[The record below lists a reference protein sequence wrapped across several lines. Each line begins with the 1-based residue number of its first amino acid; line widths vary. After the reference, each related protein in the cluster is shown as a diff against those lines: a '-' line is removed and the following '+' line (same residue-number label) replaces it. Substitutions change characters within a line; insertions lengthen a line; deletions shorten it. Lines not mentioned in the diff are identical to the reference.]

1 MTDERKHSDFD
12 EIDDLVR
19 NHLDEQTLRFETT
32 AFVDR
37 LVGQLPKPQLPKP
50 QSAESSPSSRS
61 WGSPLVW
68 SVTTALGFVIAFLI
82 GRSISPSQI
91 QAATILRDVSEV
103 HTQPMDRCYDVHF
116 APDPAYWNE
125 RNPFTGPSDTVLW
138 TRGDRFWADA
148 TVGKIRLVYGRDGQ
162 GKVWVSPD
170 RSTGIQIY
178 GSDEE
183 LPEDI
188 AMFVAIN
195 SMTVPSLIENVLA
208 DFDLRADG
216 PLSEDATKRSDI
228 SQSGMGNSVIWATL
242 KPGRSHSLI
251 SSALL
256 EVDETDTLVR
266 LILWT
271 VDKGEP
277 RGVVSFTLV
286 NTDEIGDEQYQLT
299 AHLDPDA
306 EIRVHRPK
314 REKNEVQ

>member
-1 MTDERKHSDFD
+1 MTDEPRQS
-12 EIDDLVR
+12 EIDEVEDLVR
-19 NHLDEQTLRFETT
+19 NHLHEQVLQLDST
-32 AFVDR
+32 ALVDR
-37 LVGQLPKPQLPKP
+37 LVGQMPKRQP
-50 QSAESSPSSRS
+50 AEGSGVARR

-68 SVTTALGFVIAFLI
+68 SLTTTLGFIVAFFV
-82 GRSISPSQI
+82 GRSSSSSPI
-91 QAATILRDVSEV
+91 QAATILRGVSAA
-103 HTQPMDRCYDVHF
+103 HTQSMDRCYDVHF
-116 APDPAYWNE
+116 APDPGYWNE

-162 GKVWVSPD
+162 GKLWVSPD

-183 LPEDI
+183 LPEEI
-188 AMFVAIN
+188 TMFVAIN
-195 SMTVPSLIENVLA
+195 SMTVPALIENVLT

-216 PLSEDATKRSDI
+216 PTNEQFQKSEDIPQTGI
-228 SQSGMGNSVIWATL
+228 GNSVIWATL

-271 VDKGEP
+271 VDQEQP
-277 RGVVSFTLV
+277 RGVVNFTLID
-286 NTDEIGDEQYQLT
+286 TAEIGDEQYQLN
-299 AHLDPDA
+299 AHLDADA

-314 REKNEVQ
+314 REQSEVQ